1 VPVEVHDHD
10 AGAVELT
17 ILATEVAVH
26 ISPVLGSALLAAALL
41 LALFAVGAAVQ
52 GGRSGDRRWVESSRR
67 AVYAM
72 AGLLTTAVVL
82 IEIAFVQDDFGYA
95 LVADHSSTTTPTFY
109 KLTAMW
115 SSQEGSLLLW
125 AWVLSLAS
133 SGVLYITRRR
143 HREVVPWATA
153 ILAGLG
159 SFFIGLMIFKAQ
171 PFAHLDP
178 APAEGAG
185 LTPLLRNPYMA
196 VHPPML
202 YSGYVLWSIPF
213 AFCMGAL
220 ISRKLDASWIRT
232 TRNFALIAWTFLGIG
247 LLLGSRWSYEELGW
261 GGYWGWDPVENAA
274 LMPWLVGTAFLHS
287 VMVQEKRGMLK
298 VWNVSLISTTFV
310 LCLLGTFLV
319 RSGVLQSIHAFGAS
333 TVGAPLLVLI
343 GVVAIGATVLI
354 VTRLDQL
361 KPERRIESLASRES
375 IFLINNLLLVGLAL
389 VIFWGTFFPLISE
402 FFTGDKHSLAAPW
415 FNRYVTPIGVLL
427 VLFTGLG
434 PLFAWGRLSG
444 GAARRLLLWPGI
456 ATAVTI
462 AVLLAVSDAGN
473 HLWAL
478 FIFAF
483 AAFTVVALLGEFWRA
498 GSTRHSLTGEPYPRA
513 LATAVGRN
521 RRRYGGYIVH
531 AGIALTL
538 IGIAASSS
546 FQTNRDLRLQ
556 VGQTAKVG
564 DYDVA
569 YRKITADPEN
579 ERISFAARLDV
590 TRDGK
595 HVTTLNPARSYYPT
609 LDPSAGAIGRYF
621 MGESTSEVGLKT
633 GAGGDIWT
641 AFQPDLSS
649 LNPAI
654 IRGNRQLGNLPPQA
668 QGIAILAL
676 VQHYLQNPQPA
687 NFRVIVNPLVGWI
700 WIGAL
705 IALAGAVMAAWP
717 ALESRRRLEAAYRAR
732 LGKELGTARPP
743 A

>member
-1 VPVEVHDHD
+1 VPVEVHNDHT
-10 AGAVELT
+10 GAVQLT
-17 ILATEVAVH
+17 
-26 ISPVLGSALLAAALL
+26 VLGSALLAAALL
-41 LALFAVGAAVQ
+41 LALFAAGAAVY
-52 GGRSGDRRWVESSRR
+52 GGLSGDRRWVESSRR
-67 AVYAM
+67 AVYSM
-72 AGLLTTAVVL
+72 AALLTTAVVL
-82 IEIAFVQDDFGYA
+82 IEIAFVTDDFHFA

-133 SGVLYITRRR
+133 SGVLFMTRRR
-143 HREVVPWATA
+143 HREIVPWATA
-153 ILAGLG
+153 VLAGLG

-171 PFAHLDP
+171 PFAHLSP
-178 APAEGAG
+178 APQEGAG

-213 AFCMGAL
+213 AFCVGAL
-220 ISRKLDASWIRT
+220 ITRRLDASWIRT
-232 TRNFALIAWTFLGIG
+232 TRNFALVAWTFLGIG

-298 VWNVSLISTTFV
+298 VWNVSLISATFT

-333 TVGAPLLVLI
+333 TVGGPMLVLI
-343 GVVAIGATVLI
+343 GVVAVGATVLI
-354 VTRLDQL
+354 VTRVDQL
-361 KPERRIESLASRES
+361 RAERRIEAVLSRES
-375 IFLINNLLLVGLAL
+375 IFLVNNLLLVGLAL

-402 FFTGDKHSLAAPW
+402 FFTGEKHSLAAPW
-415 FNRYVTPIGVLL
+415 FNRYVAPIGVML

-444 GAARRLLLWPGI
+444 SAARRLLLWPGV
-456 ATAVTI
+456 ATAAALV
-462 AVLLAVSDAGN
+462 VLIAVSDAAS
-473 HLWAL
+473 HPLAL
-478 FIFAF
+478 FVFAF
-483 AAFTVVALLGEFWRA
+483 AAFTVVALGGEFWRA
-498 GSTRHSLTGEPYPRA
+498 GSTRHALTGEPYPRA
-513 LATAVGRN
+513 MARSVGRN

-556 VGQTAKVG
+556 VGQSAKVG
-564 DYDVA
+564 DYTIA
-569 YRKITADPEN
+569 YRKITADPQP
-579 ERISFAARLDV
+579 ERLAFISHLDV
-590 TRDGK
+590 SRGGK
-595 HVTTLNPARSYYPT
+595 HVASLAPARNYYPSN
-609 LDPSAGAIGRYF
+609 DPSAGPIGRYF
-621 MGESTSEVGLKT
+621 TGESTREVGLRSK
-633 GAGGDIWT
+633 ASGDLWA
-641 AFQPDLSS
+641 AFQPDLSP
-649 LNPAI
+649 LNPDI
-654 IRGNRQLGNLPPQA
+654 KRGNRQLASLPPAA
-668 QGIAILAL
+668 QEFAILAL
-676 VQHYLQNPQPA
+676 VQHYIQSPPPA
-687 NFRVIVNPLVGWI
+687 NFRVIVNPLVSWI

-705 IALAGAVMAAWP
+705 IALAGAVMAGWP
-717 ALESRRRLEAAYRAR
+717 ALESRRQLETAYRTQ
-732 LGKELGTARPP
+732 LGRELGADRP

>member
-1 VPVEVHDHD
+1 VSVEVHDNHT
-10 AGAVELT
+10 GAVQLT
-17 ILATEVAVH
+17 
-26 ISPVLGSALLAAALL
+26 VLGSALLAAALL
-41 LALFAVGAAVQ
+41 AALFAVGSAIHGA
-52 GGRSGDRRWVESSRR
+52 RSGDRRWVDSSRR
-67 AVYAM
+67 SVYAM

-82 IEIAFVQDDFGYA
+82 LEIAFVRDDFHFA

-133 SGVLYITRRR
+133 SGVLFISRRR
-143 HREVVPWATA
+143 HPQIVPWATA
-153 ILAGLG
+153 VLAALG

-171 PFAHLDP
+171 PFGHLDP
-178 APAEGAG
+178 APREGVG

-213 AFCMGAL
+213 AFCVGAL
-220 ISRKLDASWIRT
+220 ITRRLDASWIRT
-232 TRNFALIAWTFLGIG
+232 TRNFALLAWTFLGIG

-298 VWNVSLISTTFV
+298 VWNVSLISATFC

-319 RSGVLQSIHAFGAS
+319 RSGILQSIHAFGAS
-333 TVGAPLLVLI
+333 TVGGPLLVLI
-343 GVVAIGATVLI
+343 AVVAIGATVLI
-354 VTRLDQL
+354 VTRLGDL
-361 KPERRIESLASRES
+361 RPERRMDSLFSRES
-375 IFLINNLLLVGLAL
+375 VFLINNLLLVGLAA

-402 FFTGDKHSLAAPW
+402 FFTGERHSLAAPW
-415 FNRYVTPIGVLL
+415 FDRYVTPIGVLL
-427 VLFTGLG
+427 VLFTGIG
-434 PLFAWGRLSG
+434 PLLAWGRLSA
-444 GAARRLLLWPGI
+444 GAARRLLLWPGLAAA
-456 ATAVTI
+456 ATIV
-462 AVLLAVSDAGN
+462 VLLAVSDAGS
-473 HLWAL
+473 HPWAL
-478 FIFAF
+478 FVFGF
-483 AAFTVVALLGEFWRA
+483 AAFALVALAGEFWRA
-498 GSTRHSLTGEPYPRA
+498 GASRRALTGEPYPRA
-513 LATAVGRN
+513 LARAVGRN

-556 VGQTAKVG
+556 VGQSAKVG
-564 DYDVA
+564 DYTIA
-569 YRKITADPEN
+569 YRKLTADPKS
-579 ERISFAARLDV
+579 ERIAFAAQLDV

-595 HVTTLNPARSYYPT
+595 HFATLNPARNYYPT
-609 LDPSAGAIGRYF
+609 QDPSAGAIGRYF

-633 GAGGDIWT
+633 GAGGDLWT
-641 AFQPDLSS
+641 AFQPDLSQ
-649 LNPAI
+649 LNPDI
-654 IRGNRQLGNLPPQA
+654 VRGNRMLADAGPVA
-668 QGIAILAL
+668 QGIAIQFLANR
-676 VQHYLQNPQPA
+676 YATSPPPA

-705 IALAGAVMAAWP
+705 IALLGAVVAGWP
-717 ALESRRRLEAAYRAR
+717 ALESRRQLEAAYRAR
-732 LGKELGTARPP
+732 LGRELGTANPP

>member
-1 VPVEVHDHD
+1 M
-10 AGAVELT
+10 
-17 ILATEVAVH
+17 
-26 ISPVLGSALLAAALL
+26 
-41 LALFAVGAAVQ
+41 GAAPATAAGCV
-52 GGRSGDRRWVESSRR
+52 SARR

-72 AGLLTTAVVL
+72 AGLLTTAVVI
-82 IEIAFVQDDFGYA
+82 IEIAFLRDDFGFA

-133 SGVLYITRRR
+133 SGVLFITRNR
-143 HREVVPWATA
+143 HREIVPWATA
-153 ILAGLG
+153 VLAGIG
-159 SFFIGLMIFKAQ
+159 SFFVGLMIFKAQ

-202 YSGYVLWSIPF
+202 YSGYVFWSIPF
-213 AFCMGAL
+213 AFCVGAL
-220 ISRKLDASWIRT
+220 IARRLDASWIRT
-232 TRNFALIAWTFLGIG
+232 TRNFALCAWTFLGIG

-298 VWNVSLISTTFV
+298 VWNVSLICGTFT

-333 TVGAPLLVLI
+333 TVGGPLLGLI
-343 GVVAIGATVLI
+343 AVVAIGSTVLI
-354 VTRLDQL
+354 VSRLDQL
-361 KPERRIESLASRES
+361 RPERRIESPLSRES
-375 IFLINNLLLVGLAL
+375 IFLVNNLLLVGLAV

-402 FFTGDKHSLAAPW
+402 FFTGEKHSLAAPW

-427 VLFTGLG
+427 VLFTGIG
-434 PLFAWGRLSG
+434 PLLAWGRLSPS
-444 GAARRLLLWPGI
+444 AARRLLLLPGL
-456 ATAVTI
+456 AALTTI
-462 AVLLAVSDAGN
+462 VVLLAVSDASA
-473 HLWAL
+473 HPWAL
-478 FIFAF
+478 FVFGF
-483 AAFTVVALLGEFWRA
+483 AAFTLVALAGEFWRA
-498 GSTRHSLTGEPYPRA
+498 GSTRRALTGESTPRA
-513 LATAVGRN
+513 LAQAVARN

-538 IGIAASSS
+538 VGIAASSS
-546 FQTNRDLRLQ
+546 FQTNRDLHLQ
-556 VGQTAKVG
+556 VGQSANVG
-564 DYDVA
+564 DYTIHYDNL
-569 YRKITADPEN
+569 TSDPQP
-579 ERISFAARLDV
+579 ERLAFVSHLTV

-595 HVTTLNPARSYYPT
+595 SVGTLTPTRNYYPT
-609 LDPSAGAIGRYF
+609 NDPSAGAIGRYF
-621 MGESTSEVGLKT
+621 MGESTSEVGLRSR
-633 GAGGDIWT
+633 AGGDLWT
-641 AFQPDLSS
+641 AFQPDLSV
-649 LNPAI
+649 LNPDI
-654 IRGNRQLGNLPPQA
+654 KRGNRQLADLPPAA
-668 QGIAILAL
+668 QEFAILAL
-676 VQHYLQNPQPA
+676 IQHYVQNPPPA

-705 IALAGAVMAAWP
+705 IALAGAVMAGWP

-732 LGKELGTARPP
+732 LGRELGTATESRPTSRVAP
-743 A
+743 SRAASA

>member
-1 VPVEVHDHD
+1 MPVQVHHHD
-10 AGAVELT
+10 AGAVQLT
-17 ILATEVAVH
+17 I
-26 ISPVLGSALLAAALL
+26 LGSALLAAALL
-41 LALFAVGAAVQ
+41 CALYAAGAAVY
-52 GGRSGDRRWVESSRR
+52 GGRTGDRRFVDSSRR
-67 AVYAM
+67 SVYAM

-82 IEIAFVQDDFGYA
+82 IELAFLRDDFHFA

-133 SGVLYITRRR
+133 SGVLYMTRRR
-143 HREVVPWATA
+143 HREIVPWATA
-153 ILAGLG
+153 VLAALG
-159 SFFIGLMIFKAQ
+159 TFFIGLMILKAQ
-171 PFAHLDP
+171 PFGHLDP

-213 AFCMGAL
+213 AFCVGAL
-220 ISRKLDASWIRT
+220 IARKLDASWIRT
-232 TRNFALIAWTFLGIG
+232 TRNFALLAWTFLGIG

-274 LMPWLVGTAFLHS
+274 LMPWLLGTGFLHS

-298 VWNVSLISTTFV
+298 VWNVSLLSATFC

-333 TVGAPLLVLI
+333 TVGAPLLTLI
-343 GVVAIGATVLI
+343 AVTAIGATVLI

-361 KPERRIESLASRES
+361 KPERRIDSLLSRES
-375 IFLINNLLLVGLAL
+375 IFLVNNLLLVGLAL

-402 FFTGDKHSLAAPW
+402 FFTGDRHSLAAPW

-427 VLFTGLG
+427 VLFTGIG

-444 GAARRLLLWPGI
+444 SAARRILLWPGI
-456 ATAVTI
+456 ATAATI
-462 AVLLAVSDAGN
+462 AVLLAVSDAGS

-478 FIFAF
+478 FVFGF
-483 AAFTVVALLGEFWRA
+483 AAFTLVALAGEFWRA

-521 RRRYGGYIVH
+521 RHRYGGFIVH

-556 VGQTAKVG
+556 VGQSAKVG
-564 DYDVA
+564 DYTID
-569 YRKITADPEN
+569 YRKLTADPQN

-595 HVTTLNPARSYYPT
+595 HFATLDPARNYYPT
-609 LDPSAGAIGRYF
+609 EDPSAGAIGRYF

-633 GAGGDIWT
+633 GGGGDLWT
-641 AFQPDLSS
+641 AFQPDLSV
-649 LNPAI
+649 LNPSI
-654 IRGNRQLGNLPPQA
+654 VRGNRQLAGLPPDA
-668 QGIAILAL
+668 QGLAILAL
-676 VQHYLQNPQPA
+676 AQHYAQNPPPA

-705 IALAGAVMAAWP
+705 IALAGAVMAGWP

-732 LGKELGTARPP
+732 LGKELGTAQDL

>member
-1 VPVEVHDHD
+1 MPVEVRHHD
-10 AGAVELT
+10 AGAVQLT
-17 ILATEVAVH
+17 IF
-26 ISPVLGSALLAAALL
+26 GSALLAAALL
-41 LALFAVGAAVQ
+41 CALYAVGAGVY
-52 GGRSGDRRWVESSRR
+52 GGRTGDRRWVASSRR
-67 AVYAM
+67 AIYAM
-72 AGLLTTAVVL
+72 AGLLTTAVVIL
-82 IEIAFVQDDFGYA
+82 EIAFLRDDFHFA

-133 SGVLYITRRR
+133 SGVLYMTRRR
-143 HREVVPWATA
+143 HREIVPWATA
-153 ILAGLG
+153 VLAGLG
-159 SFFIGLMIFKAQ
+159 SFFIGLMILKAQ
-171 PFAHLDP
+171 PFGHLDP
-178 APAEGAG
+178 APAEGVG

-213 AFCMGAL
+213 AFCVGAL
-220 ISRKLDASWIRT
+220 IARKLDASWIRT
-232 TRNFALIAWTFLGIG
+232 TRNFALVAWTFLGIG

-274 LMPWLVGTAFLHS
+274 LMPWLMGTAFLHS

-298 VWNVSLISTTFV
+298 VWNVSLISATFC

-333 TVGAPLLVLI
+333 TVGGPLLALI
-343 GVVAIGATVLI
+343 GVTAVGATLLI

-361 KPERRIESLASRES
+361 KPERRIESLLSRES
-375 IFLINNLLLVGLAL
+375 IFFVNNLLLVGLVL

-402 FFTGDKHSLAAPW
+402 FFTGDRHSLAAPW
-415 FNRYVTPIGVLL
+415 FDRYVTPIGVLL
-427 VLFTGLG
+427 VLFTGIG

-444 GAARRLLLWPGI
+444 GAARRLLIWPGI

-462 AVLLAVSDAGN
+462 AVLLAVSDAGR

-478 FIFAF
+478 FVFGF
-483 AAFTVVALLGEFWRA
+483 AAFTAIALLGEFWRA
-498 GSTRHSLTGEPYPRA
+498 GSTRHALTGEAYPRA

-546 FQTNRDLRLQ
+546 FQTNRDLRLK

-564 DYDVA
+564 DYTIA
-569 YRKITADPEN
+569 YRKLTADPQN
-579 ERISFAARLDV
+579 ERIAFAARLDV

-595 HVTTLNPARSYYPT
+595 HFATLDPARNYYPT
-609 LDPSAGAIGRYF
+609 QDPTAGAIGRYF

-633 GAGGDIWT
+633 GAGGDLWT

-654 IRGNRQLGNLPPQA
+654 IRGNHELAGLPPNA

-676 VQHYLQNPQPA
+676 AQHYAQAPPPA

-705 IALAGAVMAAWP
+705 IAVAGAVMAGWP
-717 ALESRRRLEAAYRAR
+717 AFESRRRLEAAYRAR
-732 LGKELGTARPP
+732 LGKELGTANPP

>member
-1 VPVEVHDHD
+1 MPVEVHHHD

-17 ILATEVAVH
+17 IL
-26 ISPVLGSALLAAALL
+26 GSALLAAALL
-41 LALFAVGAAVQ
+41 CALYAVGAGVY
-52 GGRSGDRRWVESSRR
+52 GGRTGDRRWVDSSRR

-82 IEIAFVQDDFGYA
+82 IEAAFLRNDFHFA

-143 HREVVPWATA
+143 HREIVPWATA

-213 AFCMGAL
+213 AFCIGAL
-220 ISRKLDASWIRT
+220 IARKLDASWIRT
-232 TRNFALIAWTFLGIG
+232 TRNFALVAWTFLGIG

-298 VWNVSLISTTFV
+298 VWNVSLISATFT

-333 TVGAPLLVLI
+333 TVGGPLLALI
-343 GVVAIGATVLI
+343 GVVAVGSTVLI

-361 KPERRIESLASRES
+361 KPERRIDSLASRES
-375 IFLINNLLLVGLAL
+375 IFLVNNVLLVGLAL

-402 FFTGDKHSLAAPW
+402 FFTGDRHSLAAPW
-415 FNRYVTPIGVLL
+415 FDHYVTPIGVLL
-427 VLFTGLG
+427 VLFTGIG

-456 ATAVTI
+456 AAATTI
-462 AVLLAVSDAGN
+462 AVLLAISDAGS

-478 FIFAF
+478 FVFAF
-483 AAFTVVALLGEFWRA
+483 AAFTFVALLGEFWRA
-498 GSTRHSLTGEPYPRA
+498 GSTRHTLTGEAYPRA

-521 RRRYGGYIVH
+521 RRRYGGYVVH

-556 VGQTAKVG
+556 VGQSAKVG
-564 DYDVA
+564 DYTIA
-569 YRKITADPEN
+569 YRKLTADPTN
-579 ERISFAARLDV
+579 ERIAFTSQLDV

-595 HVTTLNPARSYYPT
+595 HVATLNPARNYYPT
-609 LDPSAGAIGRYF
+609 QDPTAGAIGRYF
-621 MGESTSEVGLKT
+621 MGESTSEVGLRT
-633 GAGGDIWT
+633 NAGGDLWT

-654 IRGNRQLGNLPPQA
+654 VRGNRELAGLPPQA

-676 VQHYLQNPQPA
+676 VQHYIDAPPPA

-705 IALAGAVMAAWP
+705 IAVAGAVMAGWP

-732 LGKELGTARPP
+732 VGKELGTAQPP

>member
-1 VPVEVHDHD
+1 MPVEVHHHD
-10 AGAVELT
+10 AGAVQLT
-17 ILATEVAVH
+17 IF
-26 ISPVLGSALLAAALL
+26 GSALLAAALL
-41 LALFAVGAAVQ
+41 CALYAVGAAVY
-52 GGRSGDRRWVESSRR
+52 GGRTGDRRWVESSRR

-72 AGLLTTAVVL
+72 AGLLTTAVVIL
-82 IEIAFVQDDFGYA
+82 EIAFVRDDFHFA

-133 SGVLYITRRR
+133 SGVLYMTRRR
-143 HREVVPWATA
+143 HREIVPWATA
-153 ILAGLG
+153 VLAGLG

-171 PFAHLDP
+171 PFGHLDP
-178 APAEGAG
+178 APAEGVG

-213 AFCMGAL
+213 AFCVGAL
-220 ISRKLDASWIRT
+220 IARKLDASWIRT
-232 TRNFALIAWTFLGIG
+232 TRNFALVAWTFLGIG

-274 LMPWLVGTAFLHS
+274 LMPWLMGTAFLHS

-298 VWNVSLISTTFV
+298 VWNVSLISATFC

-333 TVGAPLLVLI
+333 TVGGPLLALI
-343 GVVAIGATVLI
+343 GVTAIGATVLI

-361 KPERRIESLASRES
+361 KPERRIESLLSRES
-375 IFLINNLLLVGLAL
+375 IFFVNNLLLVGLVL

-402 FFTGDKHSLAAPW
+402 FFTGDRHSLAAPW
-415 FNRYVTPIGVLL
+415 FDRYVTPIGVLL
-427 VLFTGLG
+427 VLFTGIG

-444 GAARRLLLWPGI
+444 GAARRLLIWPGI
-456 ATAVTI
+456 ATAATI
-462 AVLLAVSDAGN
+462 AVLLAVSDAGR

-478 FIFAF
+478 FVFGF

-498 GSTRHSLTGEPYPRA
+498 GSTRHALTGEAYPRA

-564 DYDVA
+564 DYTIA
-569 YRKITADPEN
+569 YRKLTADPQN
-579 ERISFAARLDV
+579 ERIAFAARLDV

-595 HVTTLNPARSYYPT
+595 HFATLNPARNYYPT
-609 LDPSAGAIGRYF
+609 QDPTAGAIGRYF

-633 GAGGDIWT
+633 GAGGDLWT

-654 IRGNRQLGNLPPQA
+654 IRGNHELAGLPPNA

-676 VQHYLQNPQPA
+676 AQHYAQAPPPA

-705 IALAGAVMAAWP
+705 IAVAGAVMAGWP

-732 LGKELGTARPP
+732 LGKELGTAQPR

>member
-1 VPVEVHDHD
+1 VPLQVHDDHS
-10 AGAVELT
+10 GAVQLT
-17 ILATEVAVH
+17 IF
-26 ISPVLGSALLAAALL
+26 GSALLAAALL
-41 LALFAVGAAVQ
+41 AALYAAGAAFH
-52 GGRSGDRRWVESSRR
+52 GGRTGDHRWVHSSRR

-72 AGLLTTAVVL
+72 AGLLTIAVIV
-82 IEIAFVQDDFGYA
+82 IEVAFVSDDFHFA

-133 SGVLYITRRR
+133 SAVLFISRRR
-143 HREVVPWATA
+143 HREIVPWATA
-153 ILAGLG
+153 VLAAIG
-159 SFFIGLMIFKAQ
+159 SVFIGLMIFKAQ

-178 APAEGAG
+178 APPEGAG

-202 YSGYVLWSIPF
+202 YSGYVFWSIPF
-213 AFCMGAL
+213 AFCVGAL
-220 ISRKLDASWIRT
+220 IARRLDASWIRT
-232 TRNFALIAWTFLGIG
+232 TRNFALLAWTFLGIG

-298 VWNVSLISTTFV
+298 VWNVSLISGTFC

-333 TVGAPLLVLI
+333 TVGGPLLALI
-343 GVVAIGATVLI
+343 AVVAIGSTLLI

-361 KPERRIESLASRES
+361 RPERRIDSLLSRES
-375 IFLINNLLLVGLAL
+375 IFLVNNLLLVGLAG

-402 FFTGDKHSLAAPW
+402 FFTGERHSLAAPW
-415 FNRYVTPIGVLL
+415 FDRYVTPIGVLL
-427 VLFTGLG
+427 VLFTGIG
-434 PLFAWGRLSG
+434 PLLAWGRLSAS
-444 GAARRLLLWPGI
+444 AARRLLLWPCLAAAG
-456 ATAVTI
+456 TI
-462 AVLLAVSDAGN
+462 VVLLVASDAGR
-473 HLWAL
+473 HPWAL
-478 FIFAF
+478 FVFAF
-483 AAFTVVALLGEFWRA
+483 AAFSLVALAGEFWRA
-498 GSTRHSLTGEPYPRA
+498 GATRRALTGEPYPRA
-513 LATAVGRN
+513 LAQAVGRN
-521 RRRYGGYIVH
+521 RRRYGGYVVH

-556 VGQTAKVG
+556 VGQSANVG
-564 DYDVA
+564 DFTIN
-569 YRKITADPEN
+569 YRKLTADPRS
-579 ERISFAARLDV
+579 ERIAFDAQLEVS
-590 TRDGK
+590 RDGK
-595 HVTTLNPARSYYPT
+595 HFATLNPARNYYPT
-609 LDPSAGAIGRYF
+609 QDPSAGAIGRYF

-633 GAGGDIWT
+633 GAGGDLWT
-641 AFQPDLSS
+641 AFQPDLSV

-654 IRGNRQLGNLPPQA
+654 VRGNRQLANLPPNA
-668 QGIAILAL
+668 QGVAILAL
-676 VQHYLQNPQPA
+676 AQHYAQDPPPA
-687 NFRVIVNPLVGWI
+687 TFRVILNPLVGWI

-705 IALAGAVMAAWP
+705 IALAGAVMAGWP

-732 LGKELGTARPP
+732 LGRELGTATPP
-743 A
+743 S

>member
-1 VPVEVHDHD
+1 MPVQVHDHD
-10 AGAVELT
+10 GGAVQLT
-17 ILATEVAVH
+17 I
-26 ISPVLGSALLAAALL
+26 LGSALLAAALL
-41 LALFAVGAAVQ
+41 CALYAAGSAIYGA
-52 GGRSGDRRWVESSRR
+52 RTGDRRWVESSRR
-67 AVYAM
+67 SVYAV
-72 AGLLTTAVVL
+72 AALLTTAVLLLEV
-82 IEIAFVQDDFGYA
+82 AFVRDDFHFA
-95 LVADHSSTTTPTFY
+95 LVADHSSTTTPAFY

-143 HREVVPWATA
+143 HREIVPWATA
-153 ILAGLG
+153 VLAGLG

-213 AFCMGAL
+213 AFCIGAL
-220 ISRKLDASWIRT
+220 ISRRLDASWIRT
-232 TRNFALIAWTFLGIG
+232 TRNFALVAWTFLGIG

-274 LMPWLVGTAFLHS
+274 LMPWLVGTGFLHS

-298 VWNVSLISTTFV
+298 VWNVSLISATFC

-333 TVGAPLLVLI
+333 TVGGPLLALI
-343 GVVAIGATVLI
+343 GVAAIGSTILI

-361 KPERRIESLASRES
+361 KPERRIDSLLSRES
-375 IFLINNLLLVGLAL
+375 IFLVNNLLLVGLAL

-402 FFTGDKHSLAAPW
+402 FFTGDRHSLAAPW
-415 FNRYVTPIGVLL
+415 FDRYVAPIGVLL
-427 VLFTGLG
+427 VLFTGIG
-434 PLFAWGRLSG
+434 PLFAWGRLSAA
-444 GAARRLLLWPGI
+444 AARRLLLWPVI
-456 ATAVTI
+456 ATVATI
-462 AVLLAVSDAGN
+462 VVLLAVSDARS

-478 FIFAF
+478 LVFAF
-483 AAFTVVALLGEFWRA
+483 AAFTLVALAGEFWRA
-498 GSTRHSLTGEPYPRA
+498 GASRRALTGETFPLA
-513 LATAVGRN
+513 LARGVARN
-521 RRRYGGYIVH
+521 RRRYGGYLVH
-531 AGIALTL
+531 AGIAFTL

-546 FQTNRDLRLQ
+546 FQTNRDLRLR
-556 VGQTAKVG
+556 VGQSAKVG
-564 DYDVA
+564 DYTID
-569 YRKITADPEN
+569 YRKLSADPRS
-579 ERISFAARLDV
+579 ERIAFAAQLDV

-595 HVTTLNPARSYYPT
+595 HFATLNPARNYYPAQ
-609 LDPSAGAIGRYF
+609 DPTAGPIGRYF

-633 GAGGDIWT
+633 GAGGDLWT
-641 AFQPDLSS
+641 AFQPDLAV

-654 IRGNRQLGNLPPQA
+654 IRGNRQLAKVGPVA
-668 QGIAILAL
+668 QGIAIEVLA
-676 VQHYLQNPQPA
+676 QHYAQSPPPA
-687 NFRVIVNPLVGWI
+687 TFRVIVNPLVVWI
-700 WIGAL
+700 WVPGGLLAI
-705 IALAGAVMAAWP
+705 AGAVMAGWP

-732 LGKELGTARPP
+732 LGKELGTANPP
-743 A
+743 IT

>member
-1 VPVEVHDHD
+1 MPVQVHDHD
-10 AGAVELT
+10 SGAVQLT
-17 ILATEVAVH
+17 I
-26 ISPVLGSALLAAALL
+26 LGSALLAAALL
-41 LALFAVGAAVQ
+41 CALYAAGAGVYA
-52 GGRSGDRRWVESSRR
+52 GRTGDRRWVDSSRR

-72 AGLLTTAVVL
+72 AGLLTAAVIL
-82 IEIAFVQDDFGYA
+82 IELAFLRDDFHFA

-143 HREVVPWATA
+143 HREIVPWATA

-171 PFAHLDP
+171 PFGHLDP

-213 AFCMGAL
+213 AFCIGAL
-220 ISRKLDASWIRT
+220 ITRKLDASWIRT
-232 TRNFALIAWTFLGIG
+232 TRNFALVAWTFLGIG

-274 LMPWLVGTAFLHS
+274 LMPWLMGTAFLHS

-298 VWNVSLISTTFV
+298 VWNVSLISATFC

-333 TVGAPLLVLI
+333 TVGGPLLALI
-343 GVVAIGATVLI
+343 GVTAVGATLLI

-361 KPERRIESLASRES
+361 KPERRIDSLLSRES
-375 IFLINNLLLVGLAL
+375 IFFVNNLLLLGLVV

-402 FFTGDKHSLAAPW
+402 FFTGDRHSLAAPW
-415 FNRYVTPIGVLL
+415 FDRYVTPIGVLL
-427 VLFTGLG
+427 VLFTGIG

-456 ATAVTI
+456 ATAATVV
-462 AVLLAVSDAGN
+462 VLLAASDAGS

-478 FIFAF
+478 FVFAF

-498 GSTRHSLTGEPYPRA
+498 GSTRHALTGEGYPRS
-513 LATAVGRN
+513 LVTAVGRN

-556 VGQTAKVG
+556 VGESAKVG
-564 DYDVA
+564 DYTIA
-569 YRKITADPEN
+569 YRKITADPQN
-579 ERISFAARLDV
+579 ERIAFGAQLDV
-590 TRDGK
+590 SRDGK
-595 HVTTLNPARSYYPT
+595 HVTTLNPARNYYPT
-609 LDPSAGAIGRYF
+609 QDPSAGAIGRYF

-633 GAGGDIWT
+633 GAGGDLWS
-641 AFQPDLSS
+641 AFQPDLSP

-654 IRGNRQLGNLPPQA
+654 IRGNRQLASLPSQA

-676 VQHYLQNPQPA
+676 VQHYLQAPAPA

-705 IALAGAVMAAWP
+705 IALAGAVMAGWP

-732 LGKELGTARPP
+732 LGKELGTATPP
-743 A
+743 AS